1 MWYHLILL
9 LVIYQELLYLYFY
22 YVQIIIC
29 TDELISAP
37 KTITIFPTLP
47 FVNENSERE
56 SNPISQLL
64 YLYLSTIAFLV
75 SFTAPN
81 KQLPSVKSVFK
92 SFYDGSS
99 LNVIYK
105 STVFLRRKE
114 TLFCFKHIPLNFKS
128 YIPIK

>member
-9 LVIYQELLYLYFY
+9 LVIYQELIYLYFY

-29 TDELISAP
+29 TDDLISAT
-37 KTITIFPTLP
+37 KTITLFPMLP
-47 FVNENSERE
+47 FLNENWKQE
-56 SNPISQLL
+56 SNPMSQLL
-64 YLYLSTIAFLV
+64 YLYLSTSAFLV

-92 SFYDGSS
+92 SFYHGSS
-99 LNVIYK
+99 LYVIYK
-105 STVFLRRKE
+105 CTIFLTRKD
-114 TLFCFKHIPLNFKS
+114 TLFCFKHITLNFKS